1 MNGTMKTILSFLATM
16 VVLFSCG
23 VKKAIPESLQNVK
36 SVVECLDSAVTSMYG
51 WEPQD
56 STYNK
61 SVDTL
66 VAGIMNQ
73 YNEDKPDYIPSN
85 PSAPAV
91 TQGAYNQARKT
102 WVEFKYLV
110 DSDKYEEALDYYF
123 ADSAG
128 GDGKNAGNFLVFLKH
143 STYRYTFDSE
153 VLLPMMRELRG
164 DTFAVEQYIDILH
177 LEKAMEDASI
187 AMNQRDEPYI
197 PEVYPYVVK
206 DLGFALASSGKME
219 EALNLSGDLISAVYD
234 ITGSAIYA
242 NFFGTQ
248 YGAQLYAA
256 ENDNKTA
263 LGLWENFERYL
274 DEYKD
279 DYTSEELSDIK
290 VRIDKEKQSLS
301 SLK

>member
-1 MNGTMKTILSFLATM
+1 MNAAMIKILSIMATM

-23 VKKAIPESLQNVK
+23 VKKSIPESLQNVK

-123 ADSAG
+123 VDSAG
-128 GDGKNAGNFLVFLKH
+128 GDGKNAGDFLVFLKH

-206 DLGFALASSGKME
+206 DLGFALASKGNLE
-219 EALNLSGDLISAVYD
+219 EALNLSGDLISAIYD
-234 ITGSAIYA
+234 ITGSAIYS

-248 YGAQLYAA
+248 YGAQLFEA
-256 ENDNKTA
+256 EDDIKTA
-263 LGLWENFERYL
+263 IGLWENFERYL
-274 DEYKD
+274 EEYKD
-279 DYTSEELSDIK
+279 DYSPEELSDMK
-290 VRIDKEKQSLS
+290 TRIDREKQALAN
-301 SLK
+301 KR